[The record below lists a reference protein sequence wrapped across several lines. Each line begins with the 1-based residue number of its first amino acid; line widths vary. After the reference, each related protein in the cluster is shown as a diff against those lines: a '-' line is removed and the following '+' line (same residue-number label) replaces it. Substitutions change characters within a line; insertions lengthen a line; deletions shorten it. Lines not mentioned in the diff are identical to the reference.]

1 MGDTGPGTGTRSYPK
16 VLNDLLGYKFKLVGG
31 FRSSADV
38 FLAIERGEVEGI
50 CESLDSVINRRPDW
64 ISSGKVN
71 VLLQGGVAPHP
82 TLKGVPF
89 VLDLA
94 RNAEE
99 RQVLEFLYAGQG
111 IGRPFVAP
119 PDRAPARLKM
129 LRDAFSATM
138 KDPEFV
144 ADVKRSKLDL
154 EPEDGEHI
162 AALIAKIYA
171 TPKPIVE
178 RVSNLIK

>member
-1 MGDTGPGTGTRSYPK
+1 M
-16 VLNDLLGYKFKLVGG
+16 
-31 FRSSADV
+31 
-38 FLAIERGEVEGI
+38 
-50 CESLDSVINRRPDW
+50 
-64 ISSGKVN
+64 
-71 VLLQGGVAPHP
+71 
-82 TLKGVPF
+82 
-89 VLDLA
+89 
-94 RNAEE
+94 
-99 RQVLEFLYAGQG
+99 LEFLYAGQD

-119 PDRAPARLKM
+119 PDLPPERLKM
-129 LRDAFSATM
+129 LRDAFNATM

-154 EPEDGEHI
+154 EPEDGEHL